1 MSFVTGITINCT
13 SERSNGGGIFRPVQL
28 DAKHPIYQHG
38 IIAPVSNLVDLPLLV
53 YKHPLKATRDMAL
66 QNEIAQV
73 LMVGKDGKTTTE

>member
-13 SERSNGGGIFRPVQL
+13 SERSNGGGIFRPVQV
-28 DAKHPIYQHG
+28 DAKHLIYQHG